1 MAMSEDGFDGA
12 LVTVCDSCGWS
23 ADAAPGATPGA
34 AFAAE
39 VEAAA
44 VGRREVRVRR
54 FSCLMNCERGCSA
67 AVSDA
72 AGRKIAYVLG
82 DFAPDAAA
90 ARALVDYAALHAA
103 SASGVIAFQNWP
115 EGVKG
120 RFVARLPPPPKP

>member
-1 MAMSEDGFDGA
+1 MSGNGFAGA

-23 ADAAPGATPGA
+23 ADAAPGDTPGA

-44 VGRREVRVRR
+44 AGRGDVRVRR

-67 AVSDA
+67 AVSDV
-72 AGRKIAYVLG
+72 AGAKVAYVLG
-82 DFAPDAAA
+82 DFTPNADA

-103 SASGVIAFQNWP
+103 SASGVIAFRNWP